1 MTSNSNYRSFFTA
14 EGHLNENGTSL
25 TVEALMLDRFS
36 SLPGPVAAHIEE
48 CHECKEQ
55 IMGLFDIMKEQ
66 PIDRTIPHPY
76 FDHRAAI
83 IEFPALLR
91 TAAMLAVALL
101 AGTVFFLLSV
111 RSAQN
116 TPPIHAIHTPAPVST
131 DTAVFVRES
140 GDGLLAERLTPS
152 PNLDDLV
159 HSEFRSEMIEVLA
172 PETEAIVHSPITF
185 RWKQYPRPV
194 ILKVL
199 NNREMTVLTTNV
211 KRNSFVTS
219 KSFPEGLYYW
229 KLEDNGELLFVG
241 KFFVK

>member
-1 MTSNSNYRSFFTA
+1 MTTNSNHRSFFTA
-14 EGHLNENGTSL
+14 EGHLDENGTSL
-25 TVEALMLDRFS
+25 TVEALMLDRFG
-36 SLPGPVAAHIEE
+36 SLPGAVTAHIEE

-66 PIDRTIPHPY
+66 PIDRTLPHPY
-76 FDHRAAI
+76 FDQRGAIIGFPPLLRAA
-83 IEFPALLR
+83 AV
-91 TAAMLAVALL
+91 LAVALF

-111 RSAQN
+111 RSTQN
-116 TPPIHAIHTPAPVST
+116 TPPLHAVRPPAPVST
-131 DTAVFVRES
+131 DTAAIIRES
-140 GDGLLAERLTPS
+140 GDDLLAERMTPS

-159 HSEFRSEMIEVLA
+159 HSEFRSETIEVLT

-185 RWKQYPRPV
+185 RWKEYPRPV

-211 KRNSFVTS
+211 KRNRFVST